1 MIQIYPAS
9 KARHYLWWQA
19 LRTAGVP
26 IVHPCWVDAAFNE
39 DGSEPTH
46 DGWAAHWLECCDL
59 AASCD
64 VTMFL
69 ALPGEQ
75 HCGALLEAGAAL
87 GAGRQVFAV
96 SAVEFSFLTH
106 PRCRSFDNLAAA
118 VRAIMAWQA
127 GEKARTVARL
137 VCERGRVA

>member
-26 IVHPCWVDAAFNE
+26 IVHPCWVDAAFNA

-46 DGWAAHWLECCDL
+46 DEWADHWHECCSL

-64 VTMFL
+64 LVLFL

-75 HCGALLEAGAAL
+75 HCGALLECGAAL

-96 SAVEFSFLTH
+96 SDVKFSFLAH
-106 PRCRSFDNLAAA
+106 PHCRVFENLAGAIT
-118 VRAIMAWQA
+118 AIMAWQA
-127 GEKARTVARL
+127 GEAARTVARL
-137 VCERGRVA
+137 VCKACS